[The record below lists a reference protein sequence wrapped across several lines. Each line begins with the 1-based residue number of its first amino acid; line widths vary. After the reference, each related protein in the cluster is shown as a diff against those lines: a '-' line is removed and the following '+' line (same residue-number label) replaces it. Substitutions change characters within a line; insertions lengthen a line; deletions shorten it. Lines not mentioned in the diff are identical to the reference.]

1 MPSKKVDHGEQ
12 IRRFE
17 LTSAPRADQCVM
29 LKVASGSDWAEMV
42 GSGWPEYAVQKS
54 RPCPPDQ
61 VLWDLLSP
69 RETQNFFT
77 KRTWGAGGD

>member
-42 GSGWPEYAVQKS
+42 GVG
-54 RPCPPDQ
+54 
-61 VLWDLLSP
+61 
-69 RETQNFFT
+69 
-77 KRTWGAGGD
+77 